1 MPSLS
6 RLFPALLRL
15 LPAAL
20 AVVLSACG
28 TREDKTPATLLPPDL
43 ALRAGDIVFRQ
54 GESPASRAVLIAD
67 RIGEY
72 SHIGIV
78 ADSGGQPYVVHAVP
92 DEPDFPG
99 DTDRIKMESPEEF
112 FSTRRA
118 AIGQVMRWPDS
129 IAAAQAAKTALRL
142 YRKGLPFDHE
152 YNDADSTSMYCT
164 ELVRYAFRSAGV
176 SLEGTPARRIPLPG
190 FKYPCFLPSSVA
202 RAEGL
207 QLLSAF

>member
-1 MPSLS
+1 
-6 RLFPALLRL
+6 
-15 LPAAL
+15 
-20 AVVLSACG
+20 
-28 TREDKTPATLLPPDL
+28 
-43 ALRAGDIVFRQ
+43 
-54 GESPASRAVLIAD
+54 
-67 RIGEY
+67 
-72 SHIGIV
+72 
-78 ADSGGQPYVVHAVP
+78 
-92 DEPDFPG
+92 
-99 DTDRIKMESPEEF
+99 MESPEEF

-129 IAAAQAAKTALRL
+129 IAATRAAETALRL

-207 QLLSAF
+207 QLLRAF